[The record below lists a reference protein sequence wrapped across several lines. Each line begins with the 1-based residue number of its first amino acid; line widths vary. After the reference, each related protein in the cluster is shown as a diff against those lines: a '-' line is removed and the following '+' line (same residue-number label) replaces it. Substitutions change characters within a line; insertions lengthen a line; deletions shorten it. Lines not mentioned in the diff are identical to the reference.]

1 MDALTSQAL
10 FTLLS
15 LGQTAMRLSIVS
27 HAQEMGN
34 KDGSKPNPHVLRH
47 IMEVQRFFEVPPLS
61 KSQCKLSINEV
72 VVNGE
77 VYIAHFHLVGL
88 LCLAG
93 ICAGYVDLL
102 QAN

>member
-1 MDALTSQAL
+1 MEANLTL
-10 FTLLS
+10 VF
-15 LGQTAMRLSIVS
+15 
-27 HAQEMGN
+27 
-34 KDGSKPNPHVLRH
+34 LRH